1 MFNIF
6 NSNVFVEIGEAIGNV
21 GRKAFRRR
29 TSNPEL
35 VDEAFRRRL
44 RRATPVEVPLA
55 PDPMAEPD
63 DEVIDVEYRVL
74 DDEEVLV

>member
-21 GRKAFRRR
+21 GRKALRRKL
-29 TSNPEL
+29 SNPQL

-44 RRATPVEVPLA
+44 ERAPEVEIPLTSGPVV
-55 PDPMAEPD
+55 EPD
-63 DEVIDVEYRVL
+63 DDVIDVEYRVL
-74 DDEEVLV
+74 D